1 MNNIFSKIAELQKE
15 NKPFVLAT
23 LVGTSESVPQ
33 HIGAKVIILPDGKT
47 FGTIGGGCLEKNA
60 VHEAQKLLS
69 SGENKVVKIT
79 YDLTIKKNSERGITL
94 GMLCGGQAEVM
105 FEVLVPSNDLVICG
119 GGHIGEKLAV
129 MCDILGLSYSV
140 IDNRQEF
147 ADEKRFPNASK
158 VVCKKFSKALKE
170 MKITGST
177 AIVIVTYGHLYD
189 YECIKSAIKTP
200 AYYIGM
206 IGSKNKVGAIFDRL
220 KKERIKIS
228 ENVYSPIGLD
238 VGSATPAGIA
248 LSIIAEI
255 LKVKNKTSGN
265 SLRILKN
272 LATDIHR

>member
-1 MNNIFSKIAELQKE
+1 MKNIFSKIAELQKE

-23 LVGTSESVPQ
+23 LVNTSESVPQ
-33 HIGAKVIILPDGKT
+33 HLGAKVIILPDGKT

-60 VHEAQKLLS
+60 VREAQKLLA

-94 GMLCGGQAEVM
+94 GMLCGGQAEIM
-105 FEVLVPSNDLVICG
+105 FEALVPSNDLVICG

-129 MCDILGLSYSV
+129 MCDILGFSYAV

-158 VVCKKFSKALKE
+158 VVCKKFSSALKE
-170 MKITGST
+170 TEITGST
-177 AIVIVTYGHLYD
+177 AIVIITYGHLYD
-189 YECIKSAIKTP
+189 YECIKAAMKTP

-206 IGSKNKVGAIFDRL
+206 IGSKTKVGAIFDRL
-220 KKERIKIS
+220 KKERIKITDK
-228 ENVYSPIGLD
+228 VYSPIGLD
-238 VGSATPAGIA
+238 VGSETPAGIA

-255 LKVKNKTSGN
+255 LKVKNKTTGK
-265 SLRILKN
+265 SLRIQGN
-272 LATDIHR
+272 DRD